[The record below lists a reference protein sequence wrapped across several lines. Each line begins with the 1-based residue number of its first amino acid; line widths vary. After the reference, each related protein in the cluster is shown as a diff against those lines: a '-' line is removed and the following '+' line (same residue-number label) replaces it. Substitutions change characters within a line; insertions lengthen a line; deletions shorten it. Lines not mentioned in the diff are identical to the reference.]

1 MTTNKMKQTYTI
13 QGMTCNGCRAGVER
27 DLKAITGVQEVVV
40 SLEKGEAV
48 LTTASSI
55 PLSQLQQGLAE
66 KYTITKKEETNVFAI
81 SKEVQTSKW
90 VQLRPLFL
98 IFGYITVASIAMH
111 YKEWNGRDAMLDFMG
126 LFYIVFSFFKFLDL
140 KGFVMSFRMYDPL
153 AKRVAI
159 YGWIYPFIELTLGVL
174 FLVRMF
180 VPTALV
186 ATLVILGITTIG
198 VTRSLLSKQEIQCA
212 CLGTALK
219 LPMTEA
225 TFIENA
231 VMIVMAI
238 IMLIPALQ
246 LG

>member
-1 MTTNKMKQTYTI
+1 MITNKMKYTYTI
-13 QGMTCNGCRAGVER
+13 QGMTCNGCRAGVAR
-27 DLKAITGVQEVVV
+27 DLKAITGVQEVEV

-48 LTTASSI
+48 LTTASPFS
-55 PLSQLQQGLAE
+55 LVQLQQGLNE
-66 KYTITKKEETNVFAI
+66 KYTISEKGETKVFTAT
-81 SKEVQTSKW
+81 EGVQTSKW

-111 YKEWNGRDAMLDFMG
+111 YTAWSGREAMLDFMG

-140 KGFVMSFRMYDPL
+140 KGFVMSFSMYDPL
-153 AKRVAI
+153 AKRVSM
-159 YGWIYPFIELTLGVL
+159 YGWTYPFVELILGIL
-174 FLVRMF
+174 FLVRIAI
-180 VPTALV
+180 PTALV
-186 ATLVILGITTIG
+186 TTLLILGITTIG

-231 VMIVMAI
+231 IMIVMAI
-238 IMLIPALQ
+238 MMLIPA
-246 LG
+246 

>member
-1 MTTNKMKQTYTI
+1 MEQRYTI

-27 DLKAITGVQEVVV
+27 DLKAIAGVQEVEV

-48 LTTASSI
+48 LTMASPI
-55 PLSQLQQGLAE
+55 AIAQLQQGLNE
-66 KYTITKKEETNVFAI
+66 KYTISEKSETNLFAASEEVKI
-81 SKEVQTSKW
+81 SKW
-90 VQLRPLFL
+90 IQLRPLFL

-111 YKEWNGRDAMLDFMG
+111 YKEWNVRDAMLDFMG

-153 AKRVAI
+153 AKRVEI

-174 FLVRMF
+174 FLVRIAIPMS
-180 VPTALV
+180 LV
-186 ATLVILGITTIG
+186 ITLIILGITTVG
-198 VTRSLLSKQEIQCA
+198 VARSLLSKQDIQCA

-231 VMIVMAI
+231 VMIVMAV
-238 IMLIPALQ
+238 IMLFPV
-246 LG
+246 